1 MGIFAPPV
9 KKALAAIALSA
20 TVLTAVPVAT
30 VPAVATVVDVHGGT
44 WDYGSSVWGVWSRYY
59 QKKNGIAQPFGEVTG
74 FTPDVRSPLP
84 LLGLGLVIPGTTL
97 TRLTITTIVRDERVG
112 CSIAY

>member
-1 MGIFAPPV
+1 MVLGTMVRLSGVCGLVITTKKHGIV
-9 KKALAAIALSA
+9 
-20 TVLTAVPVAT
+20 
-30 VPAVATVVDVHGGT
+30 
-44 WDYGSSVWGVWSRYY
+44 
-59 QKKNGIAQPFGEVTG
+59 QPFGEVTG

-84 LLGLGLVIPGTTL
+84 LLGLGLVVPGTTL

>member
-9 KKALAAIALSA
+9 KKVLAAAALSVTA
-20 TVLTAVPVAT
+20 LTAVPAAT
-30 VPAVATVVDVHGGT
+30 VPAAATVVEVHGGT
-44 WDYGSSVWGVWSRYY
+44 
-59 QKKNGIAQPFGEVTG
+59 Q
-74 FTPDVRSPLP
+74 DVRSPLP
-84 LLGLGLVIPGTTL
+84 LLGLRLVILGTTL